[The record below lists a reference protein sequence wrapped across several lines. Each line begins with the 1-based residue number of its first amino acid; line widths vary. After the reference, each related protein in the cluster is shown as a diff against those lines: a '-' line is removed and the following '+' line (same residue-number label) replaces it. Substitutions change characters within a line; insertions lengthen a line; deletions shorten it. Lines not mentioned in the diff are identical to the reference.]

1 MRMIFKVSYYVR
13 SNYEN
18 KQGKSPLMIRIYL
31 NREMLTVG
39 SSGLNVDKKLWC
51 NATSRMKGRTQ
62 EALCIN
68 AQLDEISTSF
78 QEIFKRYEK
87 DDDLTL
93 EKIKSIYLGKDKI
106 KTTFLEY
113 YDGFLE
119 ELQAQVGTVKTK
131 ATYYKYLGTKRHFE
145 NFLRYKYRR
154 KDLMPKELTHLVI
167 SDFEIYLRTVAN
179 LKVNSSTKTLK
190 FFKTVVKHAQR
201 TGFIIHDPFMNHHFQ
216 TEYVD
221 RGFLTDEEIK
231 CIMEKEF
238 ATVRL
243 EAVRDIFIFSC
254 FCGLAYIDVANLT
267 QDNIVTLN
275 GKQWIMTTRQKTK
288 VPSNILLLDIPAMI
302 IEKYRGRTKDGKLL
316 PILSNQKMNSYLK
329 EIGDVCGIKKNL
341 TYHLARHTFATMIL
355 SKGVP
360 IESVSKMLGHT
371 NIRTTQVYA
380 RITNKKIEEDMLALA
395 GKLDNFNDSIN
406 QIKSR

>member
-238 ATVRL
+238 ATARL

-341 TYHLARHTFATMIL
+341 TYHCLRHTFATMIL

-406 QIKSR
+406 QIKK

>member
-113 YDGFLE
+113 YDVFLE

-238 ATVRL
+238 PTARL

-406 QIKSR
+406 QIKK